1 MWKNEEVYGSSA
13 IKLNFLSRFQ
23 RDIIHVLQGPQ
34 KNDSTQIMKS
44 LDSNGKMSR
53 VNRFNEL
60 IH

>member
-1 MWKNEEVYGSSA
+1 MYSKGL
-13 IKLNFLSRFQ
+13 K
-23 RDIIHVLQGPQ
+23 

-60 IH
+60 LH